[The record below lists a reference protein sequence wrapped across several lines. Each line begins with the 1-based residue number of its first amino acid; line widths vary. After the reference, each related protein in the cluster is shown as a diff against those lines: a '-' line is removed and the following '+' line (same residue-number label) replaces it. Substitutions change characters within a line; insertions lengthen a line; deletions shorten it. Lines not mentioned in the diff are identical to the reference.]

1 MLISNESSESVNYFL
16 IAVQYNEVVLRN
28 TVKSTSGACGLP
40 VLALAHR
47 RPHSARLRCALS
59 SHRVSY
65 VELKAIVGRRRPV
78 PHVTFLSHSL
88 VNVLADKVIMDK
100 KILFH
105 YSI

>member
-47 RPHSARLRCALS
+47 RPHSAR
-59 SHRVSY
+59 
-65 VELKAIVGRRRPV
+65 
-78 PHVTFLSHSL
+78 
-88 VNVLADKVIMDK
+88 
-100 KILFH
+100 
-105 YSI
+105 